1 MTCPF
6 ILPATL
12 NPPPTGREAVTD
24 AFHRCVQSFGTN
36 DITLFSSTFL
46 PDAIFEVN
54 ERTMKG
60 LPEIHATG
68 LALIF
73 SLDTTHLVSNVR
85 VDMTKGKEESEASLT
100 ATVLSQH
107 FAGGKGLEPGEKNLM
122 GGSLYRGELKRDVD
136 GLWKFWELKIKS
148 IWMQGDFSVVGG
160 IPNKEG
166 Q

>member
-1 MTCPF
+1 
-6 ILPATL
+6 
-12 NPPPTGREAVTD
+12 
-24 AFHRCVQSFGTN
+24 
-36 DITLFSSTFL
+36 
-46 PDAIFEVN
+46 
-54 ERTMKG
+54 
-60 LPEIHATG
+60 
-68 LALIF
+68 
-73 SLDTTHLVSNVR
+73 
-85 VDMTKGKEESEASLT
+85 MTKGKEESEASLT